1 MYRGRFKVGSKHHHR
16 SLKKCRSSPASHTC
30 RKHVYYSKG
39 MKINGK
45 EPRAR
50 SLKRHMLTKNKSGKI
65 VSKRKSAQASKQYHI
80 NNSKL
85 KQWNEA
91 AKRTLY
97 VSDNDSIIE
106 FPLID
111 EDFDDD
117 APYVPFDPTSPQ
129 RPPRKSKRPKTPNK
143 RPDYVYYGSRKR
155 CQNSSGRL

>member
-1 MYRGRFKVGSKHHHR
+1 MYRGPFKIGSKRHVR
-16 SLKKCRSSPASHTC
+16 SLKKCRSSPASQTC
-30 RKHVYYSKG
+30 RRHVYYSKG
-39 MKINGK
+39 IKINGK
-45 EPRAR
+45 DPRAR
-50 SLKRHMLTKNKSGKI
+50 SLKRSMLTRSKTGRI
-65 VSKRKSAQASKQYHI
+65 VSKKKSAQASKQYHV

-97 VSDNDSIIE
+97 VSDNYSIE
-106 FPLID
+106 FPMLD

-117 APYVPFDPTSPQ
+117 SPYVPFDPTSPQ

-155 CQNSSGRL
+155 CQNISGRL

>member
-39 MKINGK
+39 MKANGK

-97 VSDNDSIIE
+97 VSDNYSIE
-106 FPLID
+106 FPMLD

-117 APYVPFDPTSPQ
+117 SPYVPFDPTSPQ

-143 RPDYVYYGSRKR
+143 RPDFIYYGSRP
-155 CQNSSGRL
+155 

>member
-1 MYRGRFKVGSKHHHR
+1 
-16 SLKKCRSSPASHTC
+16 
-30 RKHVYYSKG
+30 
-39 MKINGK
+39 MKANGK

-80 NNSKL
+80 NNRKL

-97 VSDNDSIIE
+97 VSDNDSIE
-106 FPLID
+106 FPMLD

-117 APYVPFDPTSPQ
+117 SPYVPFDPTSPQ
-129 RPPRKSKRPKTPNK
+129 RPPRKSKRPKTPSK
-143 RPDYVYYGSRKR
+143 RPDFIYYTCMAQGRRLWETGARFATLSMALLSLSALRR
-155 CQNSSGRL
+155 SCVGVPSSISS